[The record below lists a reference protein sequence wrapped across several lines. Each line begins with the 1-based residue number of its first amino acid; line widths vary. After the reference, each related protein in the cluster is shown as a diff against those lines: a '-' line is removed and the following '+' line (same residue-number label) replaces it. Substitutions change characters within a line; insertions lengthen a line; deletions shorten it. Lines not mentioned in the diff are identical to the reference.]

1 MKKIFLAF
9 VIAIGFA
16 NAGCS
21 QTPTQSASQADI
33 SFANST
39 HDFGAIP
46 QGIPVTYVF
55 SFKNTGKEP
64 LVLTSVTPSCGC
76 TTPEW
81 PKEPVKPG
89 TTATIKATFNAASV
103 GAFNK
108 AITVVSNAKTPSVV
122 LTFKGEV
129 KAAATTQSTAP
140 APAQSAAPK
149 KN

>member
-21 QTPTQSASQADI
+21 QTPTQSASNADI

-46 QGIPVTYVF
+46 QGTPVSYVF

-89 TTATIKATFNAASV
+89 ATGTIKATFNAAAI

-129 KAAATTQSTAP
+129 KAPAAQTTAP